1 MSRARWMAP
10 AAVAVLAV
18 ALAVWWPHVRDELF
32 IITGNRDE
40 AGAWYGLWSGFGG
53 ALPDVLILTAL
64 AGWLYHNNCHQH
76 RCWRVGRHPVGDTGI
91 RVCRRH
97 HPVLGAR
104 GKLTRDAI
112 AEIREQDR
120 AA

>member
-1 MSRARWMAP
+1 MRGCLM
-10 AAVAVLAV
+10 
-18 ALAVWWPHVRDELF
+18 WWYPLF
-32 IITGNRDE
+32 HFLGVD
-40 AGAWYGLWSGFGG
+40 YGLPYGHFNFYNLWSGFGG

-76 RCWRVGRHPVGDTGI
+76 RCWRIGRHPVGDTGL

-97 HPVLGAR
+97 HPVLGRHERLTA
-104 GKLTRDAI
+104 GKI
-112 AEIREQDR
+112 AELHQQDR